1 MSRLQ
6 KKCFIAS
13 AGMHLLLFAL
23 LVFGPAFIPSTS
35 RRTDNLP
42 MLDVIPAKLIDDAMS
57 GGGQPA
63 VARQTEPPP
72 EAKAPADPVTVQ
84 PAPQLEP
91 PAPVLVESKPKP
103 VVEQKPAI
111 EKVEIKTE
119 PRVTQPTTKIKP
131 AQPEKPP
138 PKKNE
143 KSDAAKAAKT
153 KHETAMD
160 LKPSVR
166 STSESLARKAK
177 AEAAAKALEAAEEW
191 KGQINKSLQALRG
204 DLSPGTTIETV
215 GTGGEAYA
223 NYSQAIKSIYTEAW
237 ITPDDVTDDA
247 ATVHVE
253 VTIARDGR
261 IVPPAVLKRSGISSL
276 DKSVQAALDR
286 VARRGLPPF
295 PEGTSD
301 TQRTFKINF
310 NLKTKRSLG

>member
-13 AGMHLLLFAL
+13 ASLHFLLFAL
-23 LVFGPAFIPSTS
+23 LVFGPAFISSTS

-63 VARQTEPPP
+63 AAKQTETPP
-72 EAKAPADPVTVQ
+72 ESKAPADPVTVP
-84 PAPQLEP
+84 PAPKLEP
-91 PAPVLVESKPKP
+91 PTPAPVESKPKP
-103 VVEQKPAI
+103 IVEMKPIVEQKPTI
-111 EKVEIKTE
+111 EKQE
-119 PRVTQPTTKIKP
+119 PRLPVKQTTKLTKTKSAP
-131 AQPEKPP
+131 PEKIL

-143 KSDAAKAAKT
+143 PT
-153 KHETAMD
+153 VD
-160 LKPSVR
+160 LKPAVR
-166 STSESLARKAK
+166 STAESLARKAK
-177 AEAAAKALEAAEEW
+177 AEAAAKAREAAEEW
-191 KGQINKSLQALRG
+191 KGQINKSLQALRS
-204 DLSPGTTIETV
+204 DLSPSTTIEAV

-223 NYSQAIKSIYTEAW
+223 NYSQAIKTIYTEAW
-237 ITPDDVTDDA
+237 LTPDDVTDDA
-247 ATVHVE
+247 ATVRVE

-261 IVPPAVLKRSGISSL
+261 IVSSSVLKRSGISSL

-286 VARRGLPPF
+286 VERRRLPPF
-295 PEGTSD
+295 PEGASD